1 MEQLVAN
8 PRRLGKVAVAI
19 GGFIVMV
26 GMVMIGVFALALFG
40 IFDIGAFINT
50 KYLVVFMIALLI
62 TGVLDVIAGIILSRR

>member
-26 GMVMIGVFALALFG
+26 GMVMIGVFALAFLD
-40 IFDIGAFINT
+40 IFDIGAFMNT
-50 KYLVVFMIALLI
+50 KYLVVFMIGLLI
-62 TGVLDVIAGIILSRR
+62 TGVLDLIAGIILSRG